1 MRIKILII
9 LIIILLPFDLVSQKK
24 SEQLKRQERALIKK
38 IENTKSLLNETKKNE
53 ALTIGQLNIIKNQIS
68 YRDRLI
74 RNYNAQIR
82 KIDRNINDINRQINT
97 LLNTNNVL
105 IQEYKNMLVYA
116 YKNRNPSYKFLYI
129 ISASTF
135 SEAFHRMKYIQHYAD
150 YRKKQVERI
159 KKIQLL
165 LIEKKKLLKEELS
178 QKENIIEIKNS
189 EKNNYLNDK
198 NVQEKYLSD
207 LKISESSLTQEL
219 KINNQKRREIARAV
233 KKAIE
238 DEIKA
243 IEKKTKSK
251 FNLTPEGIALSADF
265 KKNKGKLA
273 WPVARGEITSK
284 YGKHQHDVVRTATVD
299 NNGIDISTSKQAL
312 VRSVFGGKV
321 TSVMVIPGAGKVVMV
336 SHGEY
341 RSVYANLQEVFVQ
354 KGDQIRTKENI
365 GKLLPKSNGIS
376 EAHFEIWKI
385 SSEGM
390 NTENPAYW
398 LSR

>member
-1 MRIKILII
+1 MRNNILII
-9 LIIILLPFDLVSQKK
+9 LIIILIPFDFISQKK

-53 ALTIGQLNIIKNQIS
+53 ALTISQLNIIRKQIS

-82 KIDRNINDINRQINT
+82 KIDQNINDINRQINT

-135 SEAFHRMKYIQHYAD
+135 SEAFHRMKYIQHYAEF
-150 YRKKQVERI
+150 RKKQVERI
-159 KKIQLL
+159 KQIKLL
-165 LIEKKKLLKEELS
+165 LIEKKKFLRVEIS
-178 QKENIIEIKNS
+178 QKESVIKIKNS

-198 NVQEKYLSD
+198 DAQEKYLND

-219 KINNQKRREIARAV
+219 KINNQKRKEIAKAV

-238 DEIKA
+238 EEIKA

-251 FNLTPEGIALSADF
+251 FNLTPEGLALSADF

-284 YGKHQHDVVRTATVD
+284 YGKHQHDVVSTATVD

-312 VRSVFGGKV
+312 VRAVFDGKV
-321 TSVMVIPGAGKVVMV
+321 TSVMVIPGAGKVVMI

-354 KGDQIRTKENI
+354 KGDQINTKENI

-390 NTENPAYW
+390 NTENPAFW

>member
-9 LIIILLPFDLVSQKK
+9 LIIIFLPFDFMSQKK

-53 ALTIGQLNIIKNQIS
+53 ALTIGQLNIIRNQIS

-82 KIDRNINDINRQINT
+82 KIDQNINDINRQINT

-150 YRKKQVERI
+150 YRKKQIERI

-198 NVQEKYLSD
+198 DVQEKYLSD

-273 WPVARGEITSK
+273 WPVERGEITSK
-284 YGKHQHDVVRTATVD
+284 YGKHQHHVVSTATVD

-312 VRSVFGGKV
+312 VRAVFGGKV
-321 TSVMVIPGAGKVVMV
+321 TSVMVIPGAGKVVMI

-354 KGDQIRTKENI
+354 KGDQISTKENI

>member
-9 LIIILLPFDLVSQKK
+9 LIIIFLPFDFMSQKK

-53 ALTIGQLNIIKNQIS
+53 ALTIGQLNIIRNQIT
-68 YRDRLI
+68 YRDKLI

-82 KIDRNINDINRQINT
+82 KIDQNINDINRQINT

-150 YRKKQVERI
+150 YRKKQIERI

-198 NVQEKYLSD
+198 DVQEKYLSD

-273 WPVARGEITSK
+273 WPVERGEITSK
-284 YGKHQHDVVRTATVD
+284 YGKHQHHVVSTATVD

-312 VRSVFGGKV
+312 VRAVFGGKV
-321 TSVMVIPGAGKVVMV
+321 TSVMVIPGAGKVVMI

-354 KGDQIRTKENI
+354 KGDQISTKENI
-365 GKLLPKSNGIS
+365 GKLLPKSNGNLR
-376 EAHFEIWKI
+376 
-385 SSEGM
+385 SS
-390 NTENPAYW
+390 
-398 LSR
+398 L

>member
-1 MRIKILII
+1 MRNNILII
-9 LIIILLPFDLVSQKK
+9 LIIILIPFDFISQKK

-53 ALTIGQLNIIKNQIS
+53 ALTISQLNIIRKQIS

-82 KIDRNINDINRQINT
+82 KIDQNINDINRQINT

-135 SEAFHRMKYIQHYAD
+135 SEAFHRMKYIQHYAEF
-150 YRKKQVERI
+150 RKKQVERI
-159 KKIQLL
+159 KQIKLL
-165 LIEKKKLLKEELS
+165 LIEKKKFLRVELS
-178 QKENIIEIKNS
+178 QKESVIKIKNS

-198 NVQEKYLSD
+198 DAQEKYLND

-219 KINNQKRREIARAV
+219 KINNQKRKEIAKAV

-238 DEIKA
+238 EEIKA

-251 FNLTPEGIALSADF
+251 FNLTPEGLALSADF

-284 YGKHQHDVVRTATVD
+284 YGKHQHDVVSTATVD

-312 VRSVFGGKV
+312 VRAVFDGKV
-321 TSVMVIPGAGKVVMV
+321 TSVMVIPGAGKVVMI

-354 KGDQIRTKENI
+354 KGDQINTKENI

-390 NTENPAYW
+390 NTENPAFW

>member
-1 MRIKILII
+1 MRNNILII
-9 LIIILLPFDLVSQKK
+9 LIIILIPFDFISQKK

-53 ALTIGQLNIIKNQIS
+53 ALTISQLNIIRKQIS

-82 KIDRNINDINRQINT
+82 KIDQNINDINRQINT

-135 SEAFHRMKYIQHYAD
+135 SEAFHRMKYIQHYAEF
-150 YRKKQVERI
+150 RKKQVERI
-159 KKIQLL
+159 KQIQHL
-165 LIEKKKLLKEELS
+165 LIEKKKFLRVELS
-178 QKENIIEIKNS
+178 QKESVIKIKNS

-198 NVQEKYLSD
+198 NAQEKYLND

-219 KINNQKRREIARAV
+219 KINNQKRKEIAKAV

-238 DEIKA
+238 EEIKA

-251 FNLTPEGIALSADF
+251 FNLTPEGLALSADF

-284 YGKHQHDVVRTATVD
+284 YGKHQHDVVSTATVD

-312 VRSVFGGKV
+312 VRAVFDGKV
-321 TSVMVIPGAGKVVMV
+321 TSVMVIPGAGKVVMI

-354 KGDQIRTKENI
+354 KGDQINTKENI

-390 NTENPAYW
+390 NTENPAFW

>member
-9 LIIILLPFDLVSQKK
+9 LIIIFLPFDFMSQKK
-24 SEQLKRQERALIKK
+24 SDQLKRQERALIKK

-53 ALTIGQLNIIKNQIS
+53 ALTIGQLNIIKNQIT

-82 KIDRNINDINRQINT
+82 KIDQNINDINRQINT

-150 YRKKQVERI
+150 YRKKQIERI

-178 QKENIIEIKNS
+178 QKENIIEIKNN

-198 NVQEKYLSD
+198 DVQEKYLSD

-273 WPVARGEITSK
+273 WPVERGEITSK
-284 YGKHQHDVVRTATVD
+284 YGKHQHHVVSTATVD

-312 VRSVFGGKV
+312 VRAVFGGKV
-321 TSVMVIPGAGKVVMV
+321 TSVMVIPGAGKVVMI

-354 KGDQIRTKENI
+354 KGDQISTKENI

>member
-9 LIIILLPFDLVSQKK
+9 LIIIFLPFDFMSQKK
-24 SEQLKRQERALIKK
+24 SDQLKRQERALIKK

-53 ALTIGQLNIIKNQIS
+53 ALTIGQLNIIKNQIT

-82 KIDRNINDINRQINT
+82 KIDQNINDINRQINT

-150 YRKKQVERI
+150 YRKKQIERI

-178 QKENIIEIKNS
+178 QKENIIEIKNN

-198 NVQEKYLSD
+198 DVQEKYLSD

-273 WPVARGEITSK
+273 WPVERGEITSK
-284 YGKHQHDVVRTATVD
+284 YGKHQHHVVSTATVD
-299 NNGIDISTSKQAL
+299 NNGIDISTTKQAL
-312 VRSVFGGKV
+312 VRAVFGGKV
-321 TSVMVIPGAGKVVMV
+321 TSVMVIPGAGKVVMI

-354 KGDQIRTKENI
+354 KGDQISTKENI